1 MKMDN
6 DTEQKVAQLQLIEQN
21 LQNFVLQKQMFQTQ
35 LLEIE
40 SALTEL
46 IKVKEA
52 YKIVGN
58 IMVANN
64 SDALQKELKQKKE
77 LVELRI
83 KNIEKQENSI
93 KEKAGSLRDDVLKK
107 LKNK

>member
-1 MKMDN
+1 MDN

-107 LKNK
+107 LKNR